1 MPLVDEL
8 VPLVDERVPLV
19 DELVPLVDERV
30 PLGEVPVLDDGVRV
44 AADDPEV
51 LPETV
56 LDLLL
61 DEDRGAEVAP
71 VPEEVELP
79 LPDDFDE
86 LLREVVVVRLA
97 GSSSAETAIGTAVA
111 SIPAASSVIT
121 LSFRMVVGPGTGG
134 GIGDDF
140 QTLSR
145 GSAREQQILVN
156 NRFLPRECGE
166 RIAGANLANLNRWLK
181 SDV

>member
-8 VPLVDERVPLV
+8 VPLVDEVRGVV
-19 DELVPLVDERV
+19 DEPEV
-30 PLGEVPVLDDGVRV
+30 PLGVVPVLDDGGRV

-51 LPETV
+51 LPEAV

-61 DEDRGAEVAP
+61 DEDRGAEVVP

-79 LPDDFDE
+79 PPDDFDE
-86 LLREVVVVRLA
+86 LDREVVVVRLA

-111 SIPAASSVIT
+111 SIPAASSVIR
-121 LSFRMVVGPGTGG
+121 LSFRMVVGPEAGG
-134 GIGDDF
+134 GIGNDL

-145 GSAREQQILVN
+145 GSA
-156 NRFLPRECGE
+156 
-166 RIAGANLANLNRWLK
+166 
-181 SDV
+181 